1 VKYFGPYL
9 YVCYWVTGGD
19 KDKSK
24 RHLKNKYLGYKQL
37 AIIYDDTKPY
47 SDKRRELES
56 RIIAAMVAE
65 ELDELTEELW
75 TGQADEEDK

>member
-1 VKYFGPYL
+1 MKYFGPYL
-9 YVCYWVTGGD
+9 YYRYWVTGGD
-19 KDKSK
+19 KNKSK

-37 AIIYDDTKPY
+37 ATIYDDTKPY